1 MTHIVAI
8 SNNKGGVAK
17 TTTCLSLGACLAG
30 AGHRTLV
37 VDLDPQADLT
47 LAAGLDAEALALSIV
62 DVLRP
67 AHSETLD
74 LHRVVL
80 GTDVEGLD
88 ILPSDPRLASVERFL
103 YEQVGYEMTL
113 ARIFESMNS
122 MYTYILLDCPP
133 SLGGLTLMALTA
145 ARWVIIPV
153 QCEYYAARRLLRL
166 LDVVAAVRV
175 RTNPDLS
182 CYLLA
187 TMYDQRT
194 RIGKG
199 VLEQLKLRFPDRG
212 PDAARLLDT
221 VIGVDTRLR
230 ECPAAGEPITL
241 YAPRTRASRQYHQ
254 LAREFHLR
262 VSSLQKGRYGASE
275 G

>member
-17 TTTCLSLGACLAG
+17 TTTCLSLGACLAASG
-30 AGHRTLV
+30 YRTLV

-47 LAAGLDAEALALSIV
+47 LAAGLDAETLAWSVV
-62 DVLRP
+62 DLLRP
-67 AHSETLD
+67 AQAETLGPHQVILETGVD
-74 LHRVVL
+74 
-80 GTDVEGLD
+80 GLD
-88 ILPSDPRLASVERFL
+88 VLPSDPRLASVERFL
-103 YEQVGYEMTL
+103 YEQAGYETTL
-113 ARIFESMNS
+113 ARIFESMDS
-122 MYTYILLDCPP
+122 VYTYILLDCPP

-145 ARWVIIPV
+145 ARWVVIPV

-166 LDVVAAVRV
+166 LDVVEAVRT

-194 RIGKG
+194 RIGQG
-199 VLEQLKLRFPDRG
+199 VLEQLKLRFPG
-212 PDAARLLDT
+212 RLLDT

-230 ECPAAGEPITL
+230 ECPAAGEPITV
-241 YAPRTRASRQYHQ
+241 YAPRTRASRQYRR

-262 VSSLQKGRYGASE
+262 VSGLQERKYGASE
-275 G
+275 R